1 MIPFLNIHYRLNEIT
16 QTQFLNPGYRSTA
29 KARVKIIRGDK
40 RSMGF
45 KAAPLGI
52 KDWQLLINHL
62 CEKGIPVEIAADSL
76 KSMIG
81 TPEQ

>member
-45 KAAPLGI
+45 KAALLGI
-52 KDWQLLINHL
+52 KDWQLFVNHL
-62 CEKGIPVEIAADSL
+62 C
-76 KSMIG
+76 
-81 TPEQ
+81 